1 MSSRLPKI
9 LFKTPW
15 ALCWRWQGIC
25 VYAIQKT
32 PKKLGWNGIVDH
44 TSKLALLSFTA
55 ITYILLLSVPS
66 ILTPPLPKSN
76 QNGYSMWKFEEST
89 ACFKLIQSLGF
100 IYLFMY
106 FNQSYSGSLG
116 TEGWYFQGFIFPGP
130 AIPQTNVL
138 NQFLWMILKCS
149 LVQSVSALLPL
160 LKNSE
165 IDLSHYNLQQL

>member
-15 ALCWRWQGIC
+15 AWCWRWQGMC

-55 ITYILLLSVPS
+55 ITYTLLLSVPS
-66 ILTPPLPKSN
+66 ILTPPLPKRN

-100 IYLFMY
+100 I
-106 FNQSYSGSLG
+106 S
-116 TEGWYFQGFIFPGP
+116 FIFFFFKSE
-130 AIPQTNVL
+130 L
-138 NQFLWMILKCS
+138 LWVTGNRRVVFSRLY
-149 LVQSVSALLPL
+149 
-160 LKNSE
+160 
-165 IDLSHYNLQQL
+165 LSWSCNPSNHCIKPVFVNDT

>member
-1 MSSRLPKI
+1 MVSFKENEMSSRLPKI

-15 ALCWRWQGIC
+15 AWCWRWQGIC

-55 ITYILLLSVPS
+55 ITYTLLLSVPS

-89 ACFKLIQSLGF
+89 ACFKLIQLLGF
-100 IYLFMY
+100 IYLFILIRATLGHWEQKGGIFKALSFLVLQSLKPMY
-106 FNQSYSGSLG
+106 
-116 TEGWYFQGFIFPGP
+116 
-130 AIPQTNVL
+130 
-138 NQFLWMILKCS
+138 
-149 LVQSVSALLPL
+149 
-160 LKNSE
+160 
-165 IDLSHYNLQQL
+165 